1 MKGEYYMTAMSNDEL
16 KQIKGG
22 GINWGITAG
31 ISAFVSFV
39 IGVIDGWMNPKRC

>member
-1 MKGEYYMTAMSNDEL
+1 MTTMSCEEL
-16 KQIKGG
+16 NKVKGG
-22 GINWGITAG
+22 GINWGMTAG